1 MRVRRARSDP
11 PASGNGVIG
20 AGPLGLPFADA
31 LVDPVTGEFKTNK
44 AYGIAGGLNHN
55 WTPAWQ
61 TNVFGSWM
69 RFDAPAGAQFMV
81 PATAATVAVGTAG
94 TVTGLVDF
102 NEYRIGTN
110 TIWTPV
116 TGLQLGVEVL
126 YTRVDPRGRV
136 AVPLTNVAGEATG
149 LFKPTGSEDI
159 WESRLRIQRDF

>member
-1 MRVRRARSDP
+1 M
-11 PASGNGVIG
+11 
-20 AGPLGLPFADA
+20 PLSIPF
-31 LVDPVTGEFKTNK
+31 TGEFKTNR
-44 AYGIAGGLNHN
+44 AYGIAGGVNHN

-69 RFDAPAGAQFMV
+69 RFDAPAAARYVV
-81 PATAATVAVGTAG
+81 PANAATIAAGTAG

-102 NEYRIGTN
+102 DEYRIGTN

-116 TGLQLGVEVL
+116 TGLQLGVELL

-136 AVPLTNVAGEATG
+136 AVPLTNAVGELTG